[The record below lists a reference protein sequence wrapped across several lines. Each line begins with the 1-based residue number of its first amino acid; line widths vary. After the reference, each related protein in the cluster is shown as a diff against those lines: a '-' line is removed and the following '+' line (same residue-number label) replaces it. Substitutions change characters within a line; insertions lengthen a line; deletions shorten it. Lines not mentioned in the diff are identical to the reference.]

1 MDGHREQGAAP
12 VPGNAGNTE
21 EAAMDTYLRS
31 QGLYRKKIAKDGSCL
46 FRAVAEQILHS
57 QARHLEV
64 RQSCIK
70 YLCENR
76 TQFEA
81 FIEGSF
87 EEYLKRL
94 ENPQEWV
101 GQVEISALSLMFKK
115 DFIIYQ
121 EPNASPACV
130 TDNGFSDKIMLC
142 FSNGNHYD
150 IIYPASFADNAAMC
164 QSIVYE
170 LLFEK
175 VFGVSV
181 SKLVSKVNTSDSKPE
196 EEVFISGASGSD
208 DENEVA
214 GNNNLS
220 FADMNGFKSHRD
232 GKLPQRKC
240 GPPSFSPSVLRSLNP
255 GVFRNVEYE
264 VWMKSQRDQQK
275 LDFSI
280 AAGMQYIVGDK
291 CQVRLESGGM
301 FYNAH
306 IQEVSVD
313 NGPAVVFVEELG
325 KKHVVQLKN
334 LKPVPLNT
342 SADGWNTVAGKKI
355 KKTFA
360 SGTSGYIEKDYRGQ
374 KNYGKAVKV
383 QSLPSRLQQTS
394 TSKQLGISSDQAT
407 LIENKGRSRT
417 PPKVP
422 GRKLEQSEESSYFK
436 RENIHFGLT
445 PEERR
450 EKQVIEESKS
460 LYEMQNRD
468 TDAFPALSAPTADT
482 SMQNSDALPL
492 KKIPAVTNE
501 KSTRRRA
508 EVEDKKNKASKL
520 TPPLKVIEEKLSE
533 ELKPLA
539 TSESVVLHDVTILP
553 TPAEQQTPT
562 TVPSVPAVVSPW
574 SGISAEMP
582 TSPSAGSDSILEP
595 QVTSAQ
601 FSPLPVSIPAVNQP
615 LLPMPQTLSAYQDPL
630 YPGFPVNEKGERATA
645 PPPYSFCKNG
655 DDLPTDKSILHFFYN
670 LGIKAYTCPMWPPHL
685 YLHPLHQA
693 YLNICRMY
701 PNVHVYP
708 QSHWVPEAAVNQ
720 SEVDPSVFAH
730 QSVLRNENQSEQPVS
745 LCPPVVQTP
754 PVEIPVIGE
763 EMSPQPNS
771 SEEKLQ
777 FQAQGSEFEDL
788 LSSKTMLPQP
798 PFGQGSYMGPLP
810 IASPFFPHVWYGYP
824 YQGFIENPMVRH
836 NVFINPQDTSL
847 SENISTGTVL
857 ENNAVQGAINQSH
870 HYVSEPVSPLLP
882 AVARESGSDITVI
895 KEEPTA
901 DMARME
907 QQKLPAK
914 LTDDQVA
921 QLILTE
927 IPEGKK
933 STEKEI
939 ASVPV
944 VMAPLIPP
952 EEKPLRA
959 KEESS
964 EDEREVSNMLSS
976 GRSKNF
982 YNQSYGSRR
991 PRHDRYYQTN
1001 RGGYQYNRT
1010 DEGWRGQRGREEG
1023 SYRNIRGRPNR
1034 RRQFVDA
1041 YKTQH
1046 E

>member
-1 MDGHREQGAAP
+1 
-12 VPGNAGNTE
+12 
-21 EAAMDTYLRS
+21 
-31 QGLYRKKIAKDGSCL
+31 
-46 FRAVAEQILHS
+46 
-57 QARHLEV
+57 
-64 RQSCIK
+64 
-70 YLCENR
+70 
-76 TQFEA
+76 
-81 FIEGSF
+81 
-87 EEYLKRL
+87 
-94 ENPQEWV
+94 
-101 GQVEISALSLMFKK
+101 
-115 DFIIYQ
+115 
-121 EPNASPACV
+121 
-130 TDNGFSDKIMLC
+130 
-142 FSNGNHYD
+142 
-150 IIYPASFADNAAMC
+150 
-164 QSIVYE
+164 
-170 LLFEK
+170 
-175 VFGVSV
+175 
-181 SKLVSKVNTSDSKPE
+181 
-196 EEVFISGASGSD
+196 
-208 DENEVA
+208 
-214 GNNNLS
+214 
-220 FADMNGFKSHRD
+220 
-232 GKLPQRKC
+232 
-240 GPPSFSPSVLRSLNP
+240 
-255 GVFRNVEYE
+255 
-264 VWMKSQRDQQK
+264 
-275 LDFSI
+275 
-280 AAGMQYIVGDK
+280 
-291 CQVRLESGGM
+291 
-301 FYNAH
+301 
-306 IQEVSVD
+306 
-313 NGPAVVFVEELG
+313 
-325 KKHVVQLKN
+325 
-334 LKPVPLNT
+334 
-342 SADGWNTVAGKKI
+342 
-355 KKTFA
+355 
-360 SGTSGYIEKDYRGQ
+360 
-374 KNYGKAVKV
+374 
-383 QSLPSRLQQTS
+383 
-394 TSKQLGISSDQAT
+394 
-407 LIENKGRSRT
+407 
-417 PPKVP
+417 
-422 GRKLEQSEESSYFK
+422 
-436 RENIHFGLT
+436 
-445 PEERR
+445 
-450 EKQVIEESKS
+450 
-460 LYEMQNRD
+460 
-468 TDAFPALSAPTADT
+468 
-482 SMQNSDALPL
+482 
-492 KKIPAVTNE
+492 
-501 KSTRRRA
+501 
-508 EVEDKKNKASKL
+508 
-520 TPPLKVIEEKLSE
+520 
-533 ELKPLA
+533 
-539 TSESVVLHDVTILP
+539 
-553 TPAEQQTPT
+553 
-562 TVPSVPAVVSPW
+562 
-574 SGISAEMP
+574 
-582 TSPSAGSDSILEP
+582 
-595 QVTSAQ
+595 
-601 FSPLPVSIPAVNQP
+601 
-615 LLPMPQTLSAYQDPL
+615 
-630 YPGFPVNEKGERATA
+630 
-645 PPPYSFCKNG
+645 
-655 DDLPTDKSILHFFYN
+655 
-670 LGIKAYTCPMWPPHL
+670 
-685 YLHPLHQA
+685 
-693 YLNICRMY
+693 MY

-745 LCPPVVQTP
+745 LCPPAVQTP

-847 SENISTGTVL
+847 SENISTDTVL